1 MPKKSKGQSVK
12 ECDRCQAQTK
22 SGNQC
27 RNRTCKSD
35 RCWQHLKRDDGLRIK
50 SSQVPGGG
58 MGLWTTRRYK
68 PNEKIGRY
76 TGERVT
82 RAQVEQ
88 RYGSQTG
95 QYVLC
100 PNNTNLCI
108 DARKTNSSAVRF
120 ANDAHGTRF
129 RNNARLRGEY
139 LVAAQSGIPA
149 NREIFTGYGADYWKN
164 IQPV

>member
-68 PNEKIGRY
+68 PNE
-76 TGERVT
+76 
-82 RAQVEQ
+82 Q
-88 RYGSQTG
+88 RKHRRTH
-95 QYVLC
+95 LM
-100 PNNTNLCI
+100 LI
-108 DARKTNSSAVRF
+108 LIARII
-120 ANDAHGTRF
+120 
-129 RNNARLRGEY
+129 
-139 LVAAQSGIPA
+139 QS
-149 NREIFTGYGADYWKN
+149 
-164 IQPV
+164 